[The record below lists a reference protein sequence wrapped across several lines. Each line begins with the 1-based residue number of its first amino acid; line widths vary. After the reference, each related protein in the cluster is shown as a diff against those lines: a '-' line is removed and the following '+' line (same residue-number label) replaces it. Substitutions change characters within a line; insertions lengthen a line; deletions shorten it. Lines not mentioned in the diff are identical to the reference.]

1 MHACTNV
8 GQATSGSSLVCS
20 YSHAGDM
27 HDGKYCKMYNVTL
40 SLRLYSHAVH
50 MLDRF
55 IIFIWD
61 FLSIVATALV
71 R

>member
-1 MHACTNV
+1 
-8 GQATSGSSLVCS
+8 
-20 YSHAGDM
+20 M

-55 IIFIWD
+55 IIIIIIIWD
-61 FLSIVATALV
+61 FLSIVATAPV
-71 R
+71 RPLT